1 MYFHSA
7 SDRSVGYLFLIPA
20 KVAKYRP
27 RTLFI
32 QFQKGNSQKFVKPT
46 FSEVGISPVL
56 RGRISYVRWTTKLL
70 VLYSLP
76 GPTDRGRASFA
87 WRGFSEVQDRNPSTL
102 ALRLCGFA

>member
-1 MYFHSA
+1 MN
-7 SDRSVGYLFLIPA
+7 RSGVCSTPDLLLVSIHARGP
-20 KVAKYRP
+20 
-27 RTLFI
+27 LFI